1 MPKQPKLE
9 RILPKNCY
17 VVVKMKRTMGF
28 DEEDCK
34 NVEQFVR
41 YRIEASLKSINTTV
55 EVKYTIL
62 EPGIGWP
69 PGAIQGIRPIF
80 KEY

>member
-17 VVVKMKRTMGF
+17 VVVKMKRTKGF
-28 DEEDCK
+28 TEADCK
-34 NVEQFVR
+34 DMEWLVRDKIEEPLMNYNVT
-41 YRIEASLKSINTTV
+41 IEV
-55 EVKYTIL
+55 QYTIL

>member
-1 MPKQPKLE
+1 MPKEPKLE

-28 DEEDCK
+28 DEKDCK
-34 NVEQFVR
+34 AMEGFVR
-41 YRIEASLKSINTTV
+41 VKLEEPLKSYNTTV

-62 EPGIGWP
+62 EPGVGWP